1 MAEGSK
7 MITLV
12 FGTRPEYIK
21 LKSIISELKNQKIK
35 YHLIFVRQHDTS
47 FAGISEDEIHD
58 FVDIT
63 PFTGNRLNIVQASI
77 LQNIIFPKETQVVL
91 VHGDTATS
99 FAAALAA
106 YNQQIPIAHIE
117 AGLRTHDLENP
128 YPEEGY
134 RQLIDRLSTYRFCP
148 TVQDALNLQQ
158 EKLTNNNYV
167 VGNTVIDNLPLVPPE
182 KTKDVFITLHR
193 RENHSTLSDW
203 FLELEKLANTQPDY
217 NFLFIK
223 HPNPNVIKHLP
234 LLKKVKVIDS
244 FPHSDMINIIAKKSC
259 LFISDSGGIQEE
271 AARYNKPILVCR
283 KHTERMHPG
292 VFLVNHPNKLNSSF
306 DIAIQKNIVDTKNW
320 FGSGD
325 SGKQIVDILTKNCGF
340 I

>member
-1 MAEGSK
+1 

-21 LKSIISELKNQKIK
+21 LKSIISEFKKRNIK
-35 YHLIFVRQHDTS
+35 HHIIFVRQHDTS
-47 FAGISEDEIHD
+47 FAGIADDEINAL
-58 FVDIT
+58 VDI
-63 PFTGNRLNIVQASI
+63 PNSGENRLNTIQSTI
-77 LQNIIFPKETQVVL
+77 LQNIVFPKGTQLVL

-106 YNQQIPIAHIE
+106 YNQQIPIVHIE

-148 TVQDALNLQQ
+148 TVQEALNLQQ
-158 EKLTNNNYV
+158 EKLIEHNYV
-167 VGNTVIDNLPLVPPE
+167 VGNTVIDNLPSILPE
-182 KTKDVFITLHR
+182 KTQDIYITLHR
-193 RENHSTLSDW
+193 RENHSILSNW
-203 FLELEKLANTQPDY
+203 FAELEKLANMQPTY
-217 NFLFIK
+217 NFFFIK
-223 HPNPNVIKHLP
+223 HPNPHVMKHIS
-234 LLKKVKVIDS
+234 LLKKVKVIEPFSHDE
-244 FPHSDMINIIAKKSC
+244 MIEIIAKKCC

-306 DIAIQKNIVDTKNW
+306 DIAIQKNIVDTKTW
-320 FGSGD
+320 FGMGD
-325 SGKQIVDILTKNCGF
+325 SGKQIVDILMRKVINL
-340 I
+340 